1 MTPQTIL
8 IDSTERQIL
17 EVETGDKRRTSKERG
32 SFHHL
37 TRTQENITVSNRLHM
52 STTVLSAVLILLLT
66 TVGYRFKNALD
77 RVNYIPGIRPLFA
90 PMSLFGAAFGTRWW
104 NPGLNWAWEWRKT
117 AFFNHT
123 HDVISVVPVLS
134 GGSSVCIGSMDV
146 ARQILSAEGKTLMFK
161 PRRIVAGLLLWG
173 DNLLAASGDMWKRH
187 RRIVVP
193 ALTSKTYTLLV
204 AETIATYREMMDGEG
219 WSREDDILVTDFNRI
234 PRKLALT
241 LIARC
246 GFGIS
251 MPWVDA
257 PAVKNSLPFGE
268 SLTIVSQTVIARL
281 IIPSWLYKLPFDR
294 IKMIGKAWSGL
305 DSFMHTFIEVR
316 KDELRGCTGDA
327 NDSERGDIL
336 SRLVAAMDSGGR
348 SNLDEPEVLGNI
360 FTLMFAGHETTASV
374 LTATLGYLALYD
386 EEQETAYAEIMKEIP
401 PSDEPT
407 LDTLQKLPNL
417 LACFHEAM
425 RIYPA
430 GFAIVRELGEDI
442 TITVKRPVEKQ
453 MSIQK
458 GTLVIIDMIALH
470 HNPDTFPDPDVFRPS
485 RWYGVSEHDITM
497 FGMGPRA
504 CIGRKFSHTESLC
517 FLVLVLRDWKV
528 GVPLCAGETCKNYEE
543 HVMGRA
549 GMEGGLGFG
558 VGPVSLKLT
567 RRK

>member
-1 MTPQTIL
+1 
-8 IDSTERQIL
+8 
-17 EVETGDKRRTSKERG
+17 
-32 SFHHL
+32 
-37 TRTQENITVSNRLHM
+37 M
-52 STTVLSAVLILLLT
+52 STTVLSAALVLLLT
-66 TVGYRFKNALD
+66 TLGYRFKNALD
-77 RVNYIPGIRPLFA
+77 SVNHIPGMRPLFA

-123 HDVISVVPVLS
+123 HDVISVVPWLS
-134 GGSSVCIGSMDV
+134 GGSSVCISSMDV

-173 DNLLAASGDMWKRH
+173 DNLLAASGVMWKRH

-193 ALTSKTYTLLV
+193 ALTSKTYILLV

-219 WSREDDILVTDFNRI
+219 WSCKNDIFATGFNRV
-234 PRKLALT
+234 PRKLALI

-257 PAVKNSLPFGE
+257 PANKNGLPFGE
-268 SLTIVSQTVIARL
+268 SLAIVSQTVIARL
-281 IIPSWLYKLPFDR
+281 IIPSWLYKLPFNR
-294 IKMIGKAWSGL
+294 IKVIGKAWSGL
-305 DSFMHTFIEVR
+305 DSFMHTFIVAR
-316 KDELRGCTGDA
+316 KDELRGRTCDA
-327 NDSERGDIL
+327 DDRERGDIL
-336 SRLVAAMDSGGR
+336 SRLVAAMDSGGK

-374 LTATLGYLALYD
+374 LTATLGYLALYE
-386 EEQETAYAEIMKEIP
+386 EEQDKAYAEIMKEIP

-407 LDTLQKLPNL
+407 LDSLQRLPHL

-442 TITVKRPVEKQ
+442 TITVKRPIEKQ
-453 MSIQK
+453 ISIQK

-470 HNPDTFPDPDVFRPS
+470 HNPNTFSEPDVFRPS

-504 CIGRKFSHTESLC
+504 CIGRKFSHVESLC
-517 FLVLVLRDWKV
+517 FLVLFLRDWKV
-528 GVPLCAGETCKNYEE
+528 SVPLCDGETREDYEE
-543 HVMGRA
+543 RVMGRA

-558 VGPVSLKLT
+558 VGAVSLQLT